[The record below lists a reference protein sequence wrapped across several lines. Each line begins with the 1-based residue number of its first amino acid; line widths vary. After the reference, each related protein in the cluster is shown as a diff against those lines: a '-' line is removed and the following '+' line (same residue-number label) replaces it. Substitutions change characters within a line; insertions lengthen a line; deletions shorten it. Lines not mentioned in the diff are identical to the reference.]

1 MPMLERCTV
10 VLDGV
15 VTLESAVDV
24 TKALSLLQPGG
35 MLLLDLSRA
44 RDVQAA
50 TLAHLVRLFDTRG
63 SSLTVRITGL
73 RERDCR
79 LLRYL
84 GFELDR
90 TGRPVWS
97 ADAGALD
104 N

>member
-1 MPMLERCTV
+1 MLERCTV

-15 VTLESAVDV
+15 VTQESALDV
-24 TKALSLLQPGG
+24 TKALALLQPGG
-35 MLLLDLSRA
+35 TLLLDLSRA
-44 RDVQAA
+44 RDVQGA

-63 SSLTVRITGL
+63 ASLTVRILGL

-79 LLRYL
+79 ILRYL

-97 ADAGALD
+97 SDPGALD